1 MMNAGFDPI
10 SQARFHAF
18 VENELKHLWKQ
29 IDLLW
34 THNKKRSAE
43 IEAIR
48 GRINGAV
55 YSLAMAALGMIYAYL
70 IKPKLGL

>member
-1 MMNAGFDPI
+1 MMSNGFDPASI
-10 SQARFHAF
+10 RFQATT
-18 VENELKHLWKQ
+18 ENELKHLWVQ

-34 THNKKRSAE
+34 QHNRKRAAE
-43 IEAIR
+43 IEGIK

-55 YSLAMAALGMIYAYL
+55 YSLALAALGMIFAYL